1 MPKAKKRGASARKAK
16 SESESD
22 FEEDDD
28 LEELK
33 REAKGFMRKKAKA

>member
-1 MPKAKKRGASARKAK
+1 MPKAKKRGAARRAK